1 MYQVIK
7 MYGDWEPWW
16 FIDGWQDD
24 IIDEQQFSDWQ
35 EALDYFNQ
43 EWQRMKAIFPSYHSQ
58 KNLLAT
64 FLEKEDK
71 RWCEDC
77 DEDLQQFH
85 SLLLLKNKDIVP
97 SNNYIPEFEQR
108 NDSPQ
113 VAYLCKLN
121 L

>member
-64 FLEKEDK
+64 FGKKKIKDGARTVTKIYSSFIL
-71 RWCEDC
+71 
-77 DEDLQQFH
+77 FY
-85 SLLLLKNKDIVP
+85 SLKIKILYQAIII
-97 SNNYIPEFEQR
+97 S
-108 NDSPQ
+108 
-113 VAYLCKLN
+113 LN
-121 L
+121 LNNEMIHHR